1 MRRSDGGATGRDGK
15 PFPII
20 VRKRDGGYT
29 YEATDLVA
37 IRRRLLELRADALYY
52 VVAREQQLRLA
63 MLFQA
68 AKEAGWLQPPATAT
82 HVDFGLVLGPDR
94 KRLRTRAGDLPKL
107 IDLLDDAVKRADAV
121 VAEKAP
127 HLTEDERA

>member
-1 MRRSDGGATGRDGK
+1 LFPKGFTGRDGK

-20 VRKRDGGYT
+20 VRKKDGGYN

-37 IRRRLLELRADALYY
+37 IRRRLLETKAEQLLY
-52 VVAREQQLRLA
+52 VVAHEQHLRLE

-68 AKEAGWLQPPATAT
+68 AREAGWLRPPATAE
-82 HVDFGLVLGPDR
+82 HIGFGLVLGPDR

-107 IDLLDDAVKRADAV
+107 AALLDEAVRRAEAI

-127 HLTEDERA
+127 HLP